1 MWKNI
6 LKMSSEKKYYIEY
19 DGKIF
24 AVDAEALI
32 EYCLKSENKDVQDRE
47 LTEGYERLSEDSDE
61 LTLTSKVIRE
71 NTGVSN
77 PQNDMITYDLIKMF
91 LSIVL
96 SQNDEDTP
104 FNNVS
109 FAIAFNTLVHM
120 GFLIEII
127 K

>member
-1 MWKNI
+1 
-6 LKMSSEKKYYIEY
+6 MSNEKKYYIEY
-19 DGKIF
+19 EDKIF
-24 AVDAEALI
+24 AVDVEALI

-71 NTGVSN
+71 NTGASN

-91 LSIVL
+91 ISIVL
-96 SQNDEDTP
+96 SQNDEDNP
-104 FNNVS
+104 FHNVS

-120 GFLIEII
+120 GFLIEI
-127 K
+127 KK

>member
-1 MWKNI
+1 
-6 LKMSSEKKYYIEY
+6 MSNEKKYYIEY
-19 DGKIF
+19 EGKIF

-71 NTGVSN
+71 NTGASN

-91 LSIVL
+91 ISIVL
-96 SQNDEDTP
+96 SQNDEDNP
-104 FNNVS
+104 FHNVS

-120 GFLIEII
+120 GFLIEI
-127 K
+127 KK